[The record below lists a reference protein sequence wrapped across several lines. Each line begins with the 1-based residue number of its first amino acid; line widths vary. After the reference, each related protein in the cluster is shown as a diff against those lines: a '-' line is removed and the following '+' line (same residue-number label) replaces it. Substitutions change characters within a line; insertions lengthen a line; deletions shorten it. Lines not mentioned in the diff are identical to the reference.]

1 MKLSSLFKGK
11 VYTFPRTQNQDED
24 KSFALEVIK
33 RIKPNLQVLEITVG
47 SIKNHYD
54 VFILKDNFNRT
65 FKLKISLDDSE
76 GMLKKESNVVKNS
89 KCPVMPLFI
98 KYGQVK
104 IGEEITYLLVEIPP
118 YESVVDYGRSCIIN
132 NFDSFIDS
140 YFTFQ
145 KTKGV
150 RNTYRISLEYF
161 LKHINPL
168 SYLPEDSLRA
178 LKSYTDYE
186 SCENFISELSDEV
199 VLLSESFKLPNKQKC
214 HGGLSI
220 ESIFF
225 DGEGF
230 HFDDFKDVC
239 MGHPYIDFI
248 DLILDLGV
256 SEDIQYS
263 YLSIFCQKGGI
274 IEDRDLF
281 KSLYQ
286 IQLRKKLLFLITEYI
301 KEVYVYDSY
310 RYDNV
315 LNIADVFSHCYERFC
330 KIKIFQENR
339 EFIMKTICEPIFG
352 VKA

>member
-11 VYTFPRTQNQDED
+11 VYTFPQTQNQDED

-33 RIKPNLQVLEITVG
+33 RIKPDLQVLEITVG

-76 GMLKKESNVVKNS
+76 GVLKKESNVVKNS
-89 KCPVMPLFI
+89 KCPVIPLFI

-140 YFTFQ
+140 YFAFQ
-145 KTKGV
+145 KTRGV
-150 RNTYRISLEYF
+150 RNTYKIF
-161 LKHINPL
+161 LDHFVNHINPS

-186 SCENFISELSDEV
+186 SYKDFISELSEEL
-199 VLLSESFKLPNKQKC
+199 VLLSKSFKLPNKQKC
-214 HGGLSI
+214 HGSFSI
-220 ESIFF
+220 ENIFF
-225 DGEGF
+225 DGEAF

-239 MGHPYIDFI
+239 MGHPFIDFI
-248 DLILDLGV
+248 DLILDLGIT
-256 SEDIQYS
+256 EDMQYS
-263 YLSIFCQKGGI
+263 YLSIFCRKGDI
-274 IEDRDLF
+274 REDRDLF

-330 KIKIFQENR
+330 KVKMFHKNR
-339 EFIMKTICEPIFG
+339 DFIMKTICEPIFG

>member
-11 VYTFPRTQNQDED
+11 VYTFPQTQNQDED
-24 KSFALEVIK
+24 RNFALEVVK
-33 RIKPNLQVLEITVG
+33 RIKPNLQVLEIIVG
-47 SIKNHYD
+47 AIKNDYD
-54 VFILKDNFNRT
+54 VFVLKDNIGKIY
-65 FKLKISLDDSE
+65 KLKISLDDSE
-76 GMLKKESNVVKNS
+76 GVLKKESNVIRNS
-89 KCPVMPLFI
+89 DCNVIPLFV

-104 IGEEITYLLVEIPP
+104 IGEDVTYLLVEIPP
-118 YESVVDYGRSCIIN
+118 CESVVEYGRSCIIN
-132 NFDSFIDS
+132 NFDIFIDS
-140 YFTFQ
+140 YFKFQ

-150 RNTYRISLEYF
+150 RNTYKISLEHF
-161 LKHINPL
+161 LDNINPL

-178 LKSYTDYE
+178 LKSYTDYDYYK
-186 SCENFISELSDEV
+186 NFISELSEELT
-199 VLLSESFKLPNKQKC
+199 LLAKSFKLPNKQKC

-220 ESIFF
+220 DNIFF
-225 DGEGF
+225 DGQAF
-230 HFDDFKDVC
+230 YFDDFKNVC

-248 DLILDLGV
+248 DLILDLGI

-274 IEDRDLF
+274 TEDRDLF

-315 LNIADVFSHCYERFC
+315 LNIADIFSHCYERFC
-330 KIKIFQENR
+330 KVKMFHKNR